1 MSTENNGERS
11 IFQIG
16 RNRSINEIGV
26 AIRVLAFSSSFDPR
40 YRNKEETN
48 RPFSPRVTNPI
59 PPRLIQGCLV
69 LMTFSR

>member
-1 MSTENNGERS
+1 MAKGRS
-11 IFQIG
+11 FKLVESVQLMKDI
-16 RNRSINEIGV
+16 

-48 RPFSPRVTNPI
+48 YPISPRITTPI